1 MLIDCIKIVQL
12 GAKKEFQ
19 VLAHSQLDLV
29 RLELLE
35 NFFKQSYVRKACCW
49 NILPFFPSVV
59 FQDCSDLVLLW
70 PQETEKKKKL
80 MKKEGEIQRGG
91 CFPVVAACLQS
102 DSGNLYWIWK
112 LLVPKSSSVT
122 MQGNG
127 ISQCQGPFVDPCN
140 RAGRVAFVL
149 EAALCLVQSLFV
161 VF

>member
-70 PQETEKKKKL
+70 PQETEKKKANEKRRRDATGWVL
-80 MKKEGEIQRGG
+80 PCGG
-91 CFPVVAACLQS
+91 CLLAIRLWESLLDVETVSPKIQLRYN
-102 DSGNLYWIWK
+102 SG
-112 LLVPKSSSVT
+112 
-122 MQGNG
+122 
-127 ISQCQGPFVDPCN
+127 
-140 RAGRVAFVL
+140 
-149 EAALCLVQSLFV
+149 
-161 VF
+161 